1 MIQLYWCV
9 PSARFASAAP
19 PRPSVDERAQLERLR
34 RQSDRDLFI
43 SARRLTREVLAGVT
57 CQPADQLVFDRTCR
71 HCGDPAHG
79 KPTIA
84 GGGPHFSLAHCRDLV
99 VLAVDEAFPVG
110 VDIEPAGQNID
121 ALSSLIR
128 HPDDPESRG
137 VDLLRMW
144 VRKEASL
151 KASGW
156 GLGRDMTTFTASRPP
171 DAAVVEDVDAG
182 PHHVAAVASLSGGYV
197 SSGSARTR

>member
-1 MIQLYWCV
+1 M
-9 PSARFASAAP
+9 SAW
-19 PRPSVDERAQLERLR
+19 
-34 RQSDRDLFI
+34 
-43 SARRLTREVLAGVT
+43 RLTRAVLARVT
-57 CQPADQLVFDRTCR
+57 CQPADRLAFDRTCR

-79 KPTIA
+79 KPTIV

-99 VLAVDEAFPVG
+99 VLAVDETFPVG
-110 VDIEPAGQNID
+110 VDVEPAGQNID

-137 VDLLRMW
+137 VELLRMW

-156 GLGRDMTTFTASRPP
+156 GLARDMTTFAASRPL

-182 PHHVAAVASLSGGYV
+182 PHHVAAVASLSGGCPAT
-197 SSGSARTR
+197 SGAARRESGSPELSR